1 MPLGRLAEGLRN
13 ARLRADLTHRQLAD
27 RAPGFSWPTLQ
38 NAASGRSLPTRE
50 AVTAHAKACDTEPGP
65 LLKLREEAVQVWRPA
80 HSAAPATKRIRDEAG
95 LAAALYNL
103 RLNAGNPS
111 CREVETRTRTRTS
124 PGSIR
129 VPRTSVH
136 RILYRQRFPSSRTQ
150 LKAILMAL
158 GVPASDQAERLP
170 AWTRANRRQQANRQ
184 VVRTRKDKLQRRITR
199 PRMHPPVDS
208 GQRPPD
214 ILASCPL
221 P

>member
-13 ARLRADLTHRQLAD
+13 ARLRADLTYRQLAD
-27 RAPGFSWPTLQ
+27 RAPGFSRPTLQ
-38 NAASGRSLPTRE
+38 NAASGRTLPTRE
-50 AVTAHAKACDTEPGP
+50 AVTTHAKACDTEPGP

-111 CREVETRTRTRTS
+111 CREVEKRTRTS

-129 VPRTSVH
+129 VPRTTVH
-136 RILYRQRFPSSRTQ
+136 RVLYRQRFPSSRTQ
-150 LKAILMAL
+150 LKAILVAL
-158 GVPASDQAERLP
+158 GVPASDHAERLP
-170 AWTRANRRQQANRQ
+170 AWTRANRRRQANGQ
-184 VVRTRKDKLQRRITR
+184 DQEGQA
-199 PRMHPPVDS
+199 PPPDHPPPDAPARR
-208 GQRPPD
+208 QRPEAAGHPRQP
-214 ILASCPL
+214 SPPL